1 MFGKNKALG
10 SPEYLIVGLGNPDKK
25 YENTR
30 HNTGWLAL
38 DYIADKYGCKINKVK
53 YKSFVG
59 NCTIGK
65 SKVLLM
71 KPATYMNNS
80 GSAFSRGDFSRI
92 SIRIPSGFVFRA
104 FFTRNRTLCPG
115 RVFFTRTG
123 ASLSSVRTIPLFGN
137 RRVVTSPSQQSFFFI
152 VTSLYSPIIPKTSL
166 FHNTKVDLPFQ
177 IRYTDT
183 ILINAED
190 FWYGALQRGKYHG
203 YYPETE

>member
-80 GSAFSRGDFSRI
+80 GKAVVEAMNFYKIPPEKVIVIFDDISLDVGKMRI
-92 SIRIPSGFVFRA
+92 RSKGSDGGQKGMRSIIYLSGSDKFPRIKIGIGAKPNPDWDLADWVLSKFTDDELKTVGKMFDRTAKAVELIIDGKTDRA
-104 FFTRNRTLCPG
+104 MNMFN
-115 RVFFTRTG
+115 
-123 ASLSSVRTIPLFGN
+123 
-137 RRVVTSPSQQSFFFI
+137 
-152 VTSLYSPIIPKTSL
+152 
-166 FHNTKVDLPFQ
+166 
-177 IRYTDT
+177 
-183 ILINAED
+183 
-190 FWYGALQRGKYHG
+190 
-203 YYPETE
+203 